1 LKDGARAGQAGTA
14 FHAAAVV
21 ARQPLDAASHDIPSI
36 FLAASR
42 PGTRLRRHGTRDC
55 LCRMTTPLL
64 RAVLGAAVA
73 AACSSPLAAQD
84 LRVGVRAALDVA
96 DPASSYS
103 PNRNITLQIYEPLL
117 LQDAA
122 LKPVAGLAT
131 AWRMRDPLTWEF
143 TLRDGVTFH
152 DGTPLT
158 AEDVAQT
165 IARNKVTDTPQ
176 TYKFELRDIV
186 SVEAEGPRT
195 VVIRTRVPTPQLTY
209 GLATFGIV
217 SARATQDARIDDFR
231 GGKAAVGTGPYR
243 WSQWTPGQ
251 GVTLTRNPNYW
262 GAAPHWQKV
271 NFRFVPNDS
280 ARVASLLAGDLDVI
294 DAVPP
299 GLTDRV
305 EKGANT
311 HLLST
316 TAIMMI
322 YLQLEMGREQSPF
335 VTGDNGQPLPKNPFR
350 DLRVRQAFSQAI
362 NRAAIAERAMEGAA
376 EPAGQFMAPGLDNH
390 DPELKPLRFD
400 PVRSRALLA
409 EAGYPRGF
417 HMNLTCSNDRYPG
430 DARVCQALG
439 QMLGAV
445 GIQARVE
452 TVPISILF
460 RRRSA
465 APDGG
470 PDMAAFMA
478 GYGSPN
484 GLATSALSSL
494 AQTQDRDRGRG
505 GNNFTGYSSAEVD
518 RLVDAAQAE
527 PDDGKRAGM
536 VRQATRQV
544 IDDTAIV
551 PVYFTKAIWG
561 LRRDL
566 TLTPR
571 ADAFTFVD
579 TVRPAR

>member
-1 LKDGARAGQAGTA
+1 MKTTSLRGALGAITILALAQAGP
-14 FHAAAVV
+14 AAAQ
-21 ARQPLDAASHDIPSI
+21 A
-36 FLAASR
+36 
-42 PGTRLRRHGTRDC
+42 
-55 LCRMTTPLL
+55 
-64 RAVLGAAVA
+64 
-73 AACSSPLAAQD
+73 

-117 LQDAA
+117 LQDAT
-122 LKPVAGLAT
+122 LKPVAGLAA
-131 AWRMRDPLTWEF
+131 AWRMRDPNTWEF
-143 TLRDGVTFH
+143 TLREGVRFH

-158 AEDVAQT
+158 AADVAHTISRNQT
-165 IARNKVTDTPQ
+165 TDTPL
-176 TYKFELRDIV
+176 TYKSDLREVV

-195 VVIRTRVPTPQLTY
+195 VVIRTRTPQPQLTFS
-209 GLATFGIV
+209 LATFGIV
-217 SARATQDARIDDFR
+217 SERATRDARPDDFR

-243 WSQWTPGQ
+243 WDQWTPGQ
-251 GVTLTRNPNYW
+251 GVTLTRNPDYW
-262 GAAPHWQKV
+262 GSKPHWEKV
-271 NFRFVPNDS
+271 DFRFVPNDS

-299 GLTDRV
+299 GLTGRV
-305 EKGANT
+305 EKGGNT
-311 HLLST
+311 HLMSA

-335 VTGDNGQPLPKNPFR
+335 VTGDDGQPLPKNPFR

-390 DPELKPLRFD
+390 DRDLKPVAYD
-400 PVRSRALLA
+400 PARSRALLA
-409 EAGYPRGF
+409 EAGYPKGF
-417 HMNLTCSNDRYPG
+417 HMTLACSNDRYPG
-430 DARVCQALG
+430 DAKVCQTLG

-445 GIQARVE
+445 GIQTRVE

-470 PDMAAFMA
+470 PDVAAFMA

-494 AQTQDRDRGRG
+494 TQTMDRDRGRG
-505 GNNFTGYSSAEVD
+505 GNNYTGYSNPDVDQMVSEAE
-518 RLVDAAQAE
+518 AE
-527 PDDGKRAGM
+527 PDDAKRVDL
-536 VRQATRQV
+536 VRRATRQA
-544 IDDTAIV
+544 IGDTAIV

-566 TLTPR
+566 TMTPR

-579 TVRPAR
+579 TIRPTK

>member
-1 LKDGARAGQAGTA
+1 MRPPPLRAIAGAVTLLLAIHGG
-14 FHAAAVV
+14 HAA
-21 ARQPLDAASHDIPSI
+21 S
-36 FLAASR
+36 
-42 PGTRLRRHGTRDC
+42 
-55 LCRMTTPLL
+55 
-64 RAVLGAAVA
+64 
-73 AACSSPLAAQD
+73 QD

-117 LQDAA
+117 LQDPA

-131 AWRMRDPLTWEF
+131 AWRMRDETTWEF
-143 TLRDGVTFH
+143 TLREGVVFH

-158 AEDVAQT
+158 AEDVVHT
-165 IARNKVTDTPQ
+165 VARNKATDTTQ
-176 TYKFELRDIV
+176 TYKSDLREIV
-186 SVEAEGPRT
+186 AVEAEGPRT
-195 VVIRTRVPTPQLTY
+195 VVVRTRGPAPQLPF

-217 SARATQDARIDDFR
+217 SAGATRDARPDDFR

-243 WSQWTPGQ
+243 WHEWTPGQ
-251 GVTLTRNPNYW
+251 GVTLTRNPAYW
-262 GAAPHWQKV
+262 GAAPHWEKV
-271 NFRFVPNDS
+271 AFRFVPNDS

-299 GLTDRV
+299 GLTTRV
-305 EKGANT
+305 EQGGST

-316 TAIMMI
+316 TAIMML
-322 YLQLEMGREQSPF
+322 YLQLETGREQSPY
-335 VTGDNGQPLPKNPFR
+335 VTDNDGKPLPRNPFR
-350 DLRVRQAFSQAI
+350 DPRVRQALSRAI

-390 DPELKPLRFD
+390 DPELRPAAYD
-400 PVRSRALLA
+400 PAKARALLA
-409 EAGYPRGF
+409 EAGYPHGF
-417 HMNLTCSNDRYPG
+417 RMTLTCSNDRYPG

-439 QMLGAV
+439 QMLGAA
-445 GIQARVE
+445 GLRAQVE

-465 APDGG
+465 GADGK
-470 PDMAAFMA
+470 PDMAAFML
-478 GYGSPN
+478 GYGAPN

-494 AQTQDRDRGRG
+494 VQTMDRDRGRG
-505 GNNFTGYSSAEVD
+505 GNNYTGYSNARVD
-518 RLVDAAQAE
+518 SLIDAAEAE
-527 PDDGKRAGM
+527 ADDGRRGAL

-544 IDDTAIV
+544 IEDAAVV

-561 LRRDL
+561 LRNGL

-571 ADAFTFVD
+571 ADAFTFAD
-579 TVRPAR
+579 TIRPAR

>member
-1 LKDGARAGQAGTA
+1 MKTSSARALATLLA
-14 FHAAAVV
+14 T
-21 ARQPLDAASHDIPSI
+21 
-36 FLAASR
+36 LAASVW
-42 PGTRLRRHGTRDC
+42 PGG
-55 LCRMTTPLL
+55 P
-64 RAVLGAAVA
+64 A
-73 AACSSPLAAQD
+73 AAQD
-84 LRVGVRAALDVA
+84 LRIGVRAALDVA

-131 AWRMRDPLTWEF
+131 AWRMRDATTWEF

-152 DGTPLT
+152 DGSPLT
-158 AEDVAQT
+158 AEDIAHTV
-165 IARNKVTDTPQ
+165 ARNMATDTPQ
-176 TYKFELRDIV
+176 TYKSDLREVV
-186 SVEAEGPRT
+186 SIEADGPRT
-195 VVIRTRVPTPQLTY
+195 VVIRTRSPSPQLPFS
-209 GLATFGIV
+209 LATFGIV
-217 SARATQDARIDDFR
+217 SARATRDAKPDDFR

-243 WSQWTPGQ
+243 WDQWTPGQ

-262 GAAPHWQKV
+262 GAAPHWNKV
-271 NFRFVPNDS
+271 DFRFVPNDS

-299 GLTDRV
+299 GLTTRV
-305 EKGANT
+305 EQSGST

-322 YLQLEMGREQSPF
+322 YLQLEIGREQSPY
-335 VTGDNGQPLPKNPFR
+335 VTGADGQPLPKNPFR
-350 DLRVRQAFSQAI
+350 DLRVRQAFSAAI

-390 DPELKPLRFD
+390 DEGLKPQPYD
-400 PVRSRALLA
+400 PARARGLLA
-409 EAGYPRGF
+409 EAGYPKGF
-417 HMNLTCSNDRYPG
+417 GMNLACSNDRYPG

-445 GIQARVE
+445 GIQAKVE

-460 RRRSA
+460 RRRTSGA
-465 APDGG
+465 DGR
-470 PDMAAFMA
+470 PDMAAFML

-494 AQTQDRDRGRG
+494 VQTMDRNRGKG
-505 GNNFTGYSSAEVD
+505 GNNYTGYSNGD
-518 RLVDAAQAE
+518 VDAMIDAAE
-527 PDDGKRAGM
+527 TEADNSKRSAL
-536 VRQATRQV
+536 VRQATRKV
-544 IDDTAIV
+544 IEDGAVV

-561 LRRDL
+561 MRRDL

-579 TVRPAR
+579 TIRPAQ